1 MESNDTT
8 ELYRIG
14 RAEEVKNIVVVETMP
29 RQATT
34 ETDMARSETGQD
46 FPDAGNDDEP
56 SNAPLDDD
64 DYSPPAPDG
73 TPTSSRRTTT
83 TPTTLTTT
91 SSLPAA
97 GGDLRRES
105 VRLATFAGWPLA
117 FISPADLAAAGF
129 FYLDVRDSC
138 RCAFCGNYV
147 GDWVEGDTPMTEHG
161 QLFPMC
167 PFVRGLHVGNLP
179 ICEEE
184 GSASSP
190 PAAGPPSPGHDEA
203 GPHRNPNSGPERIVG
218 CGGGDGDIQGV
229 SLMEVGSPTEIE
241 KSILKH
247 TGPLHAN
254 YATVEARI
262 RTFKEWP
269 PALPQRPRE
278 LAEAGFYYI
287 GLSDQVKC
295 FYCDGGLRNWQ
306 EEDLPWT
313 EHARWFSGCV
323 FVRLVKGDEFVTR
336 AREERPTD
344 KTVVTTHDKSSEE
357 EGEEEEVQVANNEEE
372 EENKKDDKEPA
383 KPSSEKSAS
392 PCLSPTTASPPPES
406 SLQDENQRLK
416 EQKTCKICLDDDVA
430 VVFLPCGHLCA
441 CVSCA
446 PSLRQCPVC
455 RTKIQGTVRT
465 YMT

>member
-1 MESNDTT
+1 MESNDNT

-14 RAEEVKNIVVVETMP
+14 RAEEVKNNVIETMP
-29 RQATT
+29 RQAIT
-34 ETDMARSETGQD
+34 ETDMARGETGED
-46 FPDAGNDDEP
+46 FPDGNDDEP
-56 SNAPLDDD
+56 NNAPLDDN
-64 DYSPPAPDG
+64 DYSPPPDG
-73 TPTSSRRTTT
+73 TPTSSSRRTTT
-83 TPTTLTTT
+83 STTLTT
-91 SSLPAA
+91 SSPA
-97 GGDLRRES
+97 GDLRRES
-105 VRLATFAGWPLA
+105 ARLATFAGWPLA

-167 PFVRGLHVGNLP
+167 PFIRGLYVGNLS
-179 ICEEE
+179 ISEEE
-184 GSASSP
+184 GSAGLP
-190 PAAGPPSPGHDEA
+190 PAGPPSPGHDVA
-203 GPHRNPNSGPERIVG
+203 GPHRNPNSGPERVVG
-218 CGGGDGDIQGV
+218 CGGGDIQGV

-323 FVRLVKGDEFVTR
+323 FVRLVKGDEFVKQ

-357 EGEEEEVQVANNEEE
+357 EGDEEVQVANEEE
-372 EENKKDDKEPA
+372 EEKIKKDDKEPA

-392 PCLSPTTASPPPES
+392 PCPSPTASPPES